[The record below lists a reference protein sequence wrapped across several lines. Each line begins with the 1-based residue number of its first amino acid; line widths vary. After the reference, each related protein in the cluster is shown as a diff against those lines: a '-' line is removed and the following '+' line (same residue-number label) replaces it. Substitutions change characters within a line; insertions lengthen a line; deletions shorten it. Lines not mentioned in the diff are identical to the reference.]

1 MTPVQKWLLWGS
13 SIATGSTGAV
23 YWWMKELLEPVSEW
37 AVINHPL
44 QPWVLKAH
52 IVVAPVMVLAVGTIA
67 LEHIWKHYRGKVRRA
82 RRSGTGTMWVLGPMI
97 FSGYLIQAVTHA
109 GWLAAI
115 VWVHLV
121 TGVLYCLGLVAHK
134 VALSR
139 GRSASAAAQAAMG
152 EGPVGRPT
160 RRARKSVEV

>member
-13 SIATGSTGAV
+13 SVATAFTGAV
-23 YWWMKELLEPVSEW
+23 YWWMKEMLAPISEW

-67 LEHIWKHYRGKVRRA
+67 LDHVWKHYRGRVRRA
-82 RRSGTGTMWVLGPMI
+82 RRSGTTTMWVLGPMI
-97 FSGYLIQAVTHA
+97 LSGYLIQAVTHA

-121 TGVLYCLGLVAHK
+121 TGVLYCVGLVAHK
-134 VALSR
+134 VALRRR
-139 GRSASAAAQAAMG
+139 GPSTTSAVAPRRREA
-152 EGPVGRPT
+152 EPRPT
-160 RRARKSVEV
+160 A

>member
-13 SIATGSTGAV
+13 SVATAFTGVV
-23 YWWMKELLEPVSEW
+23 YWWMKEMMSPISEW

-67 LEHIWKHYRGKVRRA
+67 LDHVWKHYRGRVRRA
-82 RRSGTGTMWVLGPMI
+82 RRSGTTTMWVLGPMI
-97 FSGYLIQAVTHA
+97 LSGYLIQAVTHA
-109 GWLAAI
+109 GWLTAM

-121 TGVLYCLGLVAHK
+121 TGVLYCVGLVAHK
-134 VALSR
+134 VALRRRGPASPSAVSSGRRQGESR
-139 GRSASAAAQAAMG
+139 QT
-152 EGPVGRPT
+152 V
-160 RRARKSVEV
+160 